1 MPQTAQVLATNQRTV
16 MDDPFIRQYVEDLL
30 TNVRTQV
37 LLRLIRP
44 YTQVR
49 LPFISAKLNIP
60 PADVEQLLVSLI
72 LDKKIAGHI
81 DQVGGG
87 GRAKLCT

>member
-1 MPQTAQVLATNQRTV
+1 MPQTTQVLATNQRTV

-49 LPFISAKLNIP
+49 LPFLARRLNAP
-60 PADVEQLLVSLI
+60 LEEVERLLVSLI
-72 LDKKIAGHI
+72 LDGKVEGHL
-81 DQVGGG
+81 DQVRKGE
-87 GRAKLCT
+87 